1 MNPQQANQQ
10 YPKLKQDAFSAFY
23 AAIGCALLA
32 LVLVGVCGTIYKMIS
47 PGGWIAQGFGYAVS
61 AGSAVMFSLAIIMV
75 LAWLSHSR
83 VSPRGRNRH
92 VGLVVYAFA
101 LAGIVYLTQMYRG
114 TF

>member
-1 MNPQQANQQ
+1 MNTQQANQQ
-10 YPKLKQDAFSAFY
+10 YPKMKQEAFSAFY

-47 PGGWIAQGFGYAVS
+47 PGGWIAQAFGYAAS
-61 AGSAVMFSLAIIMV
+61 AGSAVMFSLIIITV
-75 LAWLSHSR
+75 LAWLSHSH

-92 VGLVVYAFA
+92 AGWFVYAFA
-101 LAGIVYLTQMYRG
+101 LAGAVYLMQILRG